1 MQLAPVGQPL
11 EVTRQAL
18 ACRLRLWL
26 QCPRLVEVVRE
37 EGGSAGTLV
46 RITPLGVEIHADD
59 RERPSS
65 KFG

>member
-1 MQLAPVGQPL
+1 MLLAPVGQPL

-26 QCPRLVEVVRE
+26 QRPRLVQVALE
-37 EGGSAGTLV
+37 EGSGAGTLV
-46 RITPLGVEIHADD
+46 RITPLGVQIHADN
-59 RERPSS
+59 REWPSG